1 MDIREKITEVE
12 DYVINLRRHFHM
24 NPELSWEEVET
35 SNVIAEELD
44 KMGIEYKRVKK
55 TGIIGT
61 IKGGKEGKT
70 LGIRADIDA
79 LPVKEETG
87 LEFASKVDGKMHA
100 CGHDAHAAILL
111 GTAKVLNEIKED
123 LAGDVRL
130 IFQPAEEYIQDS
142 GAKYLSQDEDV
153 LNIDRIIALH
163 IWANIESGKAAL
175 REGPIMASADTF
187 DIYVEG
193 KSGHGAQPNQTID
206 PIVAGS
212 MVVNA
217 LQTIVSRENNPKDA
231 QVISVTAFNS
241 GSSKNV
247 IPQEAHLEG
256 TTRSFNNELRDGFE
270 EQMRRVLDGVAMTT
284 RAKITLDYHDG
295 TPATINEK
303 EATEL
308 GIKVVKEVFGEEG
321 FVPDFDLQMGGE
333 DFAKYLVNTPGCL
346 LFLGGAGEKGC
357 FAQHNEKFEL
367 AEDSFKLGV
376 EYFVKY
382 ALEYLK

>member
-1 MDIREKITEVE
+1 MDIKEKITEVE